1 MKSYFNKS
9 LVLILIFVFG
19 FSNSAFAL
27 ENLFQGHVEHQNSA
41 KKEKNELYTGSI
53 DTLNHKDILKMTV
66 SKVIDAKSAKEN
78 DEFFAEVTD
87 DVESKDGILIPRG
100 TIAHGTVRRV
110 ATAKNFCRNGQIDLK
125 FDCLI
130 TPDGKEIPIQ
140 GKMSTR
146 LHPIQA
152 ASETAVY
159 NLAYTTAGGVT
170 GGLLALS
177 FAGMAGTVSSQ
188 GCIIAGGAA
197 LGGSAGLAMALSHKG
212 KDVEIAP
219 GDEILVKVHTNSQLP
234 VYKKSAFPQREVIT
248 KDLEIKIKNIKYKKN
263 DYGEASK
270 MVLTVSIS
278 NKTKYDFSI
287 SDIALV
293 NSAGIA
299 YYPDVF
305 DSQYPFGGI
314 KSGENFNGEVP
325 FSLDNMK
332 NKFWLTFYNAKNRA
346 IVSEIS
352 LDNAYKEVSDK
363 TRKQNDKL
371 LKKKRDFYKDYNPF
385 VD

>member
-1 MKSYFNKS
+1 MNSYLKKS
-9 LVLILIFVFG
+9 LVLILISAFG
-19 FSNSAFAL
+19 VSNSALAI
-27 ENLFQGHVEHQNSA
+27 ENVFQGRVEQQNSTNN
-41 KKEKNELYTGSI
+41 EKNELYTGTV
-53 DTLNHKDILKMTV
+53 DTLNHKNILKMTV
-66 SKVIDAKSAKEN
+66 SKVIDAKNAKEN
-78 DEFFAEVTD
+78 DEFFAEVSD
-87 DVESKDGILIPRG
+87 DVESKDGILIPKG
-100 TIAHGTVRRV
+100 TIAHGSVARV
-110 ATAKNFCRNGQIDLK
+110 AAAKNFSRNGLIDLK

-177 FAGMAGTVSSQ
+177 FAGMAATVSSQ
-188 GCIIAGGAA
+188 GCIVAGGAA

-234 VYKKSAFPQREVIT
+234 VYKKSAFPQREVT
-248 KDLEIKIKNIKYKKN
+248 SKDLETKIKDVKYKKN

-270 MVLTVSIS
+270 IVLSVSIS

-293 NSAGIA
+293 NSAGVA

-305 DSQYPFGGI
+305 DSESPFKGI
-314 KSGENFNGEVP
+314 KSEEEFNGTIP
-325 FSLDNMK
+325 FSVDNMK
-332 NKFWLTFYNAKNRA
+332 NKFWLTFYDAKNRA
-346 IVSEIS
+346 VISEIS

-363 TRKQNDKL
+363 TRKQNEKL

>member
-1 MKSYFNKS
+1 MNSKIKKC
-9 LVLILIFVFG
+9 LIILLISAFG
-19 FSNSAFAL
+19 FSNSALAL
-27 ENLFQGHVEHQNSA
+27 ENIFQGHVEHQNSE
-41 KKEKNELYTGSI
+41 KKEGNELYTGAV

-66 SKVIDAKSAKEN
+66 SKVIDAKNAKEN

-100 TIAHGTVRRV
+100 TIAHGTVKRV
-110 ATAKNFCRNGQIDLK
+110 TSAKNFCRNGLIDLK

-188 GCIIAGGAA
+188 GCIVAGGAA

-234 VYKKSAFPQREVIT
+234 VYKKSAFPQRELTT
-248 KDLEIKIKNIKYKKN
+248 KNLEIKIKDVKYKKN

-270 MVLTVSIS
+270 MVLTLSVV
-278 NKTKYDFSI
+278 NKTGCDFSI

-293 NSAGIA
+293 NSAGLA
-299 YYPDVF
+299 YFPDVF
-305 DSQYPFGGI
+305 DEKPFGGI
-314 KSGENFNGEVP
+314 KNGAVFNGEIP
-325 FSLDNMK
+325 FSVDNMK
-332 NKFWLTFYNAKNRA
+332 NKFWLTFYDAKNRA
-346 IVSEIS
+346 VISEIS
-352 LDNAYKEVSDK
+352 LDNAYKEVSAK
-363 TRKQNDKL
+363 TRKQNEKL
-371 LKKKRDFYKDYNPF
+371 LKKKKDFYKDYNPF

>member
-1 MKSYFNKS
+1 MNSYFKKS
-9 LVLILIFVFG
+9 LVLILICAFG
-19 FSNSAFAL
+19 FSNSALAL
-27 ENLFQGHVEHQNSA
+27 ENIFQGHVEHQNSE
-41 KKEKNELYTGSI
+41 KKEGNELYTGTV

-66 SKVIDAKSAKEN
+66 SKVIDAKNAKEN

-100 TIAHGTVRRV
+100 TIAHGTVKRV
-110 ATAKNFCRNGQIDLK
+110 ASAKNFCRNGLIDLK

-188 GCIIAGGAA
+188 GCIVAGGAA

-219 GDEILVKVHTNSQLP
+219 SDEILVKVHTNSQLP
-234 VYKKSAFPQREVIT
+234 VYKKSAFPQRELIA
-248 KDLEIKIKNIKYKKN
+248 KDLEIKIKDIKYKKN
-263 DYGEASK
+263 DYNEASK
-270 MVLTVSIS
+270 MVLSVSIS
-278 NKTKYDFSI
+278 NKTKHDFSI

-293 NSAGIA
+293 NSAGVA
-299 YYPDVF
+299 YYPDIF
-305 DSQYPFGGI
+305 DENLFGGI
-314 KSGENFNGEVP
+314 KSGAGFDGEIP
-325 FSLDNMK
+325 FSVDNMK
-332 NKFWLTFYNAKNRA
+332 NKFWLTFYDSKNRA
-346 IVSEIS
+346 VISEIS

-363 TRKQNDKL
+363 TRKQNEKL

>member
-1 MKSYFNKS
+1 MNSYFKKY
-9 LVLILIFVFG
+9 LVLILISILGV
-19 FSNSAFAL
+19 SNSAFASS
-27 ENLFQGHVEHQNSA
+27 NVFQGHVERQNSA
-41 KKEKNELYTGSI
+41 KNEKNELYTGST
-53 DTLNHKDILKMTV
+53 DTLNKKDILKMTV
-66 SKVIDAKSAKEN
+66 SKVIDAKNAKEN
-78 DEFFAEVTD
+78 DEFFAEVSD
-87 DVESKDGILIPRG
+87 DVECQGGILIPRG
-100 TIAHGTVRRV
+100 TIAHGTVSKII
-110 ATAKNFCRNGQIDLK
+110 AAKNFCRNGQIDLK

-177 FAGMAGTVSSQ
+177 FAGMAATVSSQ
-188 GCIIAGGAA
+188 GCIVAGGAA

-212 KDVEIAP
+212 KDVEISP
-219 GDEILVKVHTNSQLP
+219 GDEILVKVQTSTSLP
-234 VYKKSAFPQREVIT
+234 IYKKSAFPQRELIT
-248 KDLEIKIKNIKYKKN
+248 KDLEIKIKDVKYKKN
-263 DYGEASK
+263 DYGETSK

-287 SDIALV
+287 ADIALV
-293 NSAGIA
+293 NSAGVA

-305 DSQYPFGGI
+305 DEKPFGGI
-314 KSGENFNGEVP
+314 KSGEDFNGEIP
-325 FSLDNMK
+325 FSVDNMK
-332 NKFWLTFYNAKNRA
+332 NKFWLTFYNAKNRTV
-346 IVSEIS
+346 ISEIS

-363 TRKQNDKL
+363 TRKQNEKL
-371 LKKKRDFYKDYNPF
+371 LKKKIDFYRDYNPF

>member
-1 MKSYFNKS
+1 MNSYFKKY
-9 LVLILIFVFG
+9 LVLILISTFG
-19 FSNSAFAL
+19 FSNSAWAL
-27 ENLFQGHVEHQNSA
+27 ENVFQGRVEHQNSE
-41 KKEKNELYTGSI
+41 KKEKNELYTGEI

-78 DEFFAEVTD
+78 DEFFAEVSD

-100 TIAHGTVRRV
+100 TIAHGTIKKI
-110 ATAKNFCRNGQIDLK
+110 AAAKNFCRNGQIDLK

-188 GCIIAGGAA
+188 GCIVAGGAA
-197 LGGSAGLAMALSHKG
+197 IGGSAGLAMALSNKG

-234 VYKKSAFPQREVIT
+234 VYKKTAFPQRELIT
-248 KDLEIKIKNIKYKKN
+248 KDLEIKIANIKYKKN

-270 MVLTVSIS
+270 MVLSVSIS

-293 NSAGIA
+293 NSAGVA

-305 DSQYPFGGI
+305 DSESPFSGI
-314 KSGENFNGEVP
+314 KSGEDFKGEIP

-332 NKFWLTFYNAKNRA
+332 NKFWLTFYDAKNRA

-352 LDNAYKEVSDK
+352 LDNAYKQVSNK
-363 TRKQNDKL
+363 TRKQNEKL